1 MFFNH
6 TTSDGSRK
14 TESIRQR
21 FLMPGITGNCYEFL
35 AWIITQNSKKFF
47 NCGTEF
53 SNFKLEHVIFKISK
67 FHSNTKE
74 VPLDFDIP
82 QSLNSL

>member
-47 NCGTEF
+47 NCGTKFNSFISEYMVF
-53 SNFKLEHVIFKISK
+53 SIPKR
-67 FHSNTKE
+67 HSSME
-74 VPLDFDIP
+74 EIPLDLDIP
-82 QSLNSL
+82 QSLDSL